1 MSNTPNTITSLRDPW
16 QASFARALVGHARTL
31 IQPGMDDGP
40 HLTRALYPHD
50 PTAATLAE
58 TIKQRS
64 AITLADS
71 GNLTALNRK
80 VSRITDPVMG
90 QTAAFNAT
98 IRDAVQLTFD
108 GAQSVFVTGQSAS
121 TTAAGFV
128 KRGDAI
134 PPVGFDL
141 STGIT
146 LEAGKEVKTITVLS
160 EEAVLGPN
168 ADVLI
173 QAKMTADGAAAIE
186 KLFYDT
192 TAGTDT
198 RPAGSRA
205 GVAKI
210 NATAATGGAAVAL
223 AGDLAALGGA
233 IAVCGPAIIYAAG
246 PATALRARLLAPLCP
261 YPILSSRGIDENI
274 LIAMAPSALVVATD
288 GEARIEISKE
298 ATLHMDSSPTQLSGN
313 ATATPVQVAFPIRG
327 LFQTRCV
334 AIKLALSLTWGW
346 RGAGVSWTDTINW

>member
-1 MSNTPNTITSLRDPW
+1 MNNTPQITPLRDPW

-31 IQPGMDDGP
+31 IQPGMDDAP
-40 HLTRALYPHD
+40 RLTRALYPHD
-50 PTAATLAE
+50 PTAIMLADA
-58 TIKQRS
+58 IKQRS
-64 AITLADS
+64 AITLPDS

-90 QTAAFNAT
+90 QVAAFNAT

-108 GAQSVFVTGQSAS
+108 GAQSVFVPGQSAS
-121 TTAAGFV
+121 TTAAVFV

-134 PPVGFDL
+134 PVTGFDL
-141 STGIT
+141 STGTT
-146 LEAGKEVKTITVLS
+146 LEAGKEIKTISVFA
-160 EEAVLGPN
+160 EEMLLGSN
-168 ADVLI
+168 ADTLV
-173 QAKMTADGAAAIE
+173 QAKMTADIAAAIE
-186 KLFYDT
+186 RLFYDA

-233 IAVCGPAIIYAAG
+233 VAVCGPVIVYAAG
-246 PATALRARLLAPLCP
+246 PVTALRARLLAPLCP

-274 LIAMAPSALVVATD
+274 LIAMAPSALAVATD
-288 GEARIEISKE
+288 GGEARLEISKE
-298 ATLHMDSSPTQLSGN
+298 TTLHMDTVATGLSGN
-313 ATATPVQVAFPIRG
+313 ATATPIAAAFPIRS
-327 LFQTRCV
+327 LFQTRAV
-334 AIKLALSLTWGW
+334 AIKIALSLAWGW